1 MGGEFVMADIR
12 TLKLALLADT
22 KDFIQGLDKAEKET
36 QTFSGKLDNAIQKGA
51 AAFAALAAAAGAA
64 AIKIGIDAVKAAIE
78 DEKAQA
84 SLAQTLRNTTNATEA
99 QIAATEE
106 FIDKTARATGVA
118 DDQLRP
124 SLQRLLVSTKDLTQ
138 AQKLQTLA
146 LDISAG
152 TGKDL
157 LSVSDALAKASDGN
171 FKALKNLG
179 VELKTSETITK
190 KVKVSQTDLKEAQL
204 KNEDASLRLASA
216 QERLNKAI
224 TKNGADSIE
233 AQKAQN
239 AVERAQISLD
249 KASGKYNDTVDK
261 QGKTI
266 KVTKEETISF
276 DEAVKQLTANFEG
289 QADIAANTFAG
300 RMGRLKVAIEEAKE
314 QLGTALL
321 PLLER
326 FAKFATDQLAPALQG
341 LVDGLTRKGKQSL
354 TRAFYDAGTGAVTFG
369 YDMDNVQGQAYLL
382 GEQLRKTTEILGDML
397 DKVTGAAEGE
407 GFKKLLTV
415 ITSVI
420 SGLERAIEL
429 YNSLPDFGKLLI
441 NPVGQLAPL
450 AGAAGQIPST
460 VRGGGT
466 TVNNYNIKNAV
477 DPQAVARTITKVQN
491 TANKTTGIKPF
502 NFGFR

>member
-1 MGGEFVMADIR
+1 MADIR

-22 KDFIQGLDKAEKET
+22 KNFIDGLDKADRET
-36 QTFSGKLDNAIQKGA
+36 KTFSNKLDDALQKGA
-51 AAFAALAAAAGAA
+51 AAFLAVGAAAGAM
-64 AIKIGIDAVKAAIE
+64 AIKIGIDAVKAAVE
-78 DEKAQA
+78 DEKAQK
-84 SLAQTLRNTTNATEA
+84 SLAITLKNTTKATDA
-99 QIAATEE
+99 QVKAVED

-124 SLQRLLVSTKDLTQ
+124 SLDRLLRSTQDITK

-157 LSVSDALAKASDGN
+157 ATVTEALGKAYDGN
-171 FKALKNLG
+171 LGALKRIGVPLDENIIKTKDFDAATKAL
-179 VELKTSETITK
+179 SETF
-190 KVKVSQTDLKEAQL
+190 A
-204 KNEDASLRLASA
+204 
-216 QERLNKAI
+216 
-224 TKNGADSIE
+224 
-233 AQKAQN
+233 
-239 AVERAQISLD
+239 
-249 KASGKYNDTVDK
+249 
-261 QGKTI
+261 
-266 KVTKEETISF
+266 
-276 DEAVKQLTANFEG
+276 G
-289 QADIAANTFAG
+289 QADAAAETFAG
-300 RMGRLKVAIEEAKE
+300 RMARIKIAIDEAKE
-314 QLGTALL
+314 QLGQALL

-326 FAKFATDQLAPALQG
+326 FAKFATEQLAPALQG

-420 SGLERAIEL
+420 AGLEKAIEL

-450 AGAAGQIPST
+450 AGAASQIPST

-466 TVNNYNIKNAV
+466 TVNNYNIKGAI
-477 DPQAVARTITKVQN
+477 DPQATARTITKVQN

>member
-1 MGGEFVMADIR
+1 MADIR

-22 KDFIQGLDKAEKET
+22 KNFIDGLDKADKET
-36 QTFSGKLDNAIQKGA
+36 KTFSNKLDNALQKGA
-51 AAFAALAAAAGAA
+51 AAFLAVGAAAGAM
-64 AIKIGIDAVKAAIE
+64 AIKIGIDAVKAAVE
-78 DEKAQA
+78 DEKAQK
-84 SLAQTLRNTTNATEA
+84 SLAITLRNTTKATDA
-99 QIAATEE
+99 QVKSVEDY
-106 FIDKTARATGVA
+106 IDKTARATGVA

-124 SLQRLLVSTKDLTQ
+124 SLDRLVRSTQDVTK
-138 AQKLQTLA
+138 AQKLQQLA

-157 LSVSDALAKASDGN
+157 TTVTEALGKAYDGN
-171 FKALKNLG
+171 LGALKRIGVPLDENIVKTKDFDAATKAL
-179 VELKTSETITK
+179 SETF
-190 KVKVSQTDLKEAQL
+190 A
-204 KNEDASLRLASA
+204 
-216 QERLNKAI
+216 
-224 TKNGADSIE
+224 
-233 AQKAQN
+233 
-239 AVERAQISLD
+239 
-249 KASGKYNDTVDK
+249 
-261 QGKTI
+261 
-266 KVTKEETISF
+266 
-276 DEAVKQLTANFEG
+276 G
-289 QADIAANTFAG
+289 QADAAAQTFAG
-300 RMGRLKVAIEEAKE
+300 RMARIKIAIDEAKE
-314 QLGTALL
+314 QLGQALL

-326 FAKFATDQLAPALQG
+326 FAKFATEQLAPALQG
-341 LVDGLTRKGKQSL
+341 LVDGLTRSGRQGL

-420 SGLERAIEL
+420 AGLERAIEL

-466 TVNNYNIKNAV
+466 TVNNYNIKGAI
-477 DPQAVARTITKVQN
+477 DPQATARTITKVQN

>member
-1 MGGEFVMADIR
+1 MADIR

-22 KDFIQGLDKAEKET
+22 KQFIDGLDKADKET
-36 QTFSGKLDNAIQKGA
+36 RSFSDKLGGA
-51 AAFAALAAAAGAA
+51 LKAGALAFAALGAAAGAA

-84 SLAQTLRNTTNATEA
+84 SLAQTLRNTTKATDA

-138 AQKLQTLA
+138 AQKLQALA

-224 TKNGADSIE
+224 TKNGAESIE

-249 KASGKYNDTVDK
+249 KASGKYSDTVDK

-276 DEAVKQLTANFEG
+276 DEAVRQLTENFAG

-300 RMGRLKVAIEEAKE
+300 RMARIKVAFDEAKE
-314 QLGTALL
+314 SLGTALL
-321 PLLER
+321 PILER
-326 FAKFATDQLAPALQG
+326 FAKFATNSLVPALQG
-341 LVDGLTRKGKQSL
+341 IIDGLTGKQ
-354 TRAFYDAGTGAVTFG
+354 RAAVPSFLKFGEVTSAAEDAGYNFGAALREMATQLAGLNVGITEANSEKGLTGFINNLTK
-369 YDMDNVQGQAYLL
+369 LL
-382 GEQLRKTTEILGDML
+382 EIINAIISPFTKLVELSQRFAESQSQVRFDVPGFSSEGVVSRNTDSLIRKT
-397 DKVTGAAEGE
+397 
-407 GFKKLLTV
+407 
-415 ITSVI
+415 
-420 SGLERAIEL
+420 
-429 YNSLPDFGKLLI
+429 
-441 NPVGQLAPL
+441 
-450 AGAAGQIPST
+450 PST
-460 VRGGGT
+460 IT
-466 TVNNYNIKNAV
+466 NIYNNLKNVV
-477 DPQAVARTITKVQN
+477 DPQGAARTLVKVQN
-491 TANKTTGIKPF
+491 TALKTTGIRVGP
-502 NFGFR
+502 GRA